1 MPKKKLNNN
10 QTVNVSNENDRTL
23 RQTALNLWV
32 NEWTRKRNKNICKP
46 CWEIN
51 YCPYG
56 PMVEEF
62 PLLPLTR
69 KEAKE
74 YKDHLIHQI
83 ESGFFNNDPRK
94 KKEIQREIC
103 QFNPTEYPLRI
114 NQNLKDQACSI
125 FGHLC
130 PVFFVSEP
138 FTETGKLRNVTRHV
152 PRSVLIRVV
161 RRNNSTCQA
170 CGKHY

>member
-32 NEWTRKRNKNICKP
+32 NEWTHKRNKNICKP
-46 CWEIN
+46 CWEIH
-51 YCPYG
+51 YCHYG

-83 ESGFFNNDPRK
+83 ELGFFNNDPRK
-94 KKEIQREIC
+94 KER
-103 QFNPTEYPLRI
+103 NPTR
-114 NQNLKDQACSI
+114 NTSI
-125 FGHLC
+125 
-130 PVFFVSEP
+130 
-138 FTETGKLRNVTRHV
+138 
-152 PRSVLIRVV
+152 
-161 RRNNSTCQA
+161 
-170 CGKHY
+170 

>member
-1 MPKKKLNNN
+1 
-10 QTVNVSNENDRTL
+10 
-23 RQTALNLWV
+23 
-32 NEWTRKRNKNICKP
+32 
-46 CWEIN
+46 
-51 YCPYG
+51 
-56 PMVEEF
+56 MVEESL
-62 PLLPLTR
+62 LLPVTR

-74 YKDHLIHQI
+74 YKGHLIHQI

-94 KKEIQREIC
+94 KKEIQREIRK
-103 QFNPTEYPLRI
+103 FNPTEYHLRI
-114 NQNLKDQACSI
+114 NQNLDQVCSI

-138 FTETGKLRNVTRHV
+138 FTETSKLRNVTRDI

-161 RRNNSTCQA
+161 RRDNSTCQV